1 MNAYWDTYATGW
13 GVNDWPDE
21 TKFRGWTQYAE
32 HGPGPDFAGAPK
44 TVLELGCGDATE
56 LAHFA
61 RQGAEVTGID
71 LAGAHVERARERC
84 EGLDAR
90 LFQQSAAE
98 FLTHTTEGFDAVISR
113 FGAVW
118 FDDPRQLFPLIRR
131 RMNPGGVLLFTHG
144 PHGRGLLRPAG
155 HLSGSATGAAD
166 RGQAVVLHAPDVRGH
181 APASRLRSS
190 GGAGVPGP
198 RPRGPGD
205 ADGPRV
211 GGAVNRP
218 DLAAELRRRARSDQQ
233 ARDHLTR
240 TGEPGDL
247 LRIDADNTAWLKAVV
262 AEHGWPGRELVGD
275 QGADDAWL
283 LVQHADRDP
292 GFQHEALEL
301 LTGAVEAA
309 DAPPRH
315 LAYLTDRVLIAEVAP
330 ALRDPVHR

>member
-56 LAHFA
+56 LAYFA
-61 RQGAEVTGID
+61 RQGAEATGID

-144 PHGRGLLRPAG
+144 PAVEGCYGPQGIYPGALRGRPIAVKRWSYTPRTYEDMLRQ
-155 HLSGSATGAAD
+155 AD
-166 RGQAVVLHAPDVRGH
+166 FA
-181 APASRLRSS
+181 
-190 GGAGVPGP
+190 
-198 RPRGPGD
+198 
-205 ADGPRV
+205 
-211 GGAVNRP
+211 
-218 DLAAELRRRARSDQQ
+218 
-233 ARDHLTR
+233 
-240 TGEPGDL
+240 
-247 LRIDADNTAWLKAVV
+247 
-262 AEHGWPGRELVGD
+262 
-275 QGADDAWL
+275 
-283 LVQHADRDP
+283 
-292 GFQHEALEL
+292 
-301 LTGAVEAA
+301 AVEAQVYP
-309 DAPPRH
+309 APDPEDLGTLMVR
-315 LAYLTDRVLIAEVAP
+315 AWVAQ
-330 ALRDPVHR
+330 